1 VIIMVR
7 NIGFAAVLA
16 MTATAALAA
25 GPGDGDHQF
34 LRAPQFTPVAN
45 SQAAPHAAATTMSA
59 PEVDPASAMAGLTLM
74 LGTLAVLRG
83 GRRATKQLTE

>member
-1 VIIMVR
+1 
-7 NIGFAAVLA
+7 
-16 MTATAALAA
+16 
-25 GPGDGDHQF
+25 
-34 LRAPQFTPVAN
+34 
-45 SQAAPHAAATTMSA
+45 MSA